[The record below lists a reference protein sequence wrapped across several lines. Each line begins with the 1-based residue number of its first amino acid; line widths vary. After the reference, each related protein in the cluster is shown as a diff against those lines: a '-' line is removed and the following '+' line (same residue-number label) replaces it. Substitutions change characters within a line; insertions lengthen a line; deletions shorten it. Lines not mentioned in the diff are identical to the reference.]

1 MKLFK
6 NFIAGAWVEPSSGAY
21 FDNVNPAD
29 TTDIVGRFPLST
41 RADVD
46 KAVASAQRGFERW
59 RRTPAPAR
67 GDVIRRVGDVLVRRK
82 DEIDDLMTR
91 EMGKPLTETRGDV
104 QEGIDTAYYA
114 AKIGRAHV

>member
-6 NFIAGAWVEPSSGAY
+6 NFIAGAWVEPTTEAY

-29 TTDIVGRFPLST
+29 TTDIIGRFPLSA

-59 RRTPAPAR
+59 RKTPAPAR
-67 GDVIRRVGDVLVRRK
+67 GDVIRRAGDMLGRRK
-82 DEIDDLMTR
+82 EGSAERKTR
-91 EMGKPLTETRGDV
+91 GVGETRDEAVDG
-104 QEGIDTAYYA
+104 
-114 AKIGRAHV
+114 